1 MSASSNF
8 FNNLCTQ
15 YEKSE
20 DLFKYLQS
28 PEGGSLK
35 VISNKEFPH
44 LAIIRYVKGTTDAP
58 ATNMSHANTPYFRS
72 VVWDINTNKPV
83 AITPFKTEPLE
94 SFDLFSYK
102 QQTTS
107 CVVEDFWDGTM
118 ITLFYDT
125 TVNNWLLATR
135 SNVGASCRFYGPETF
150 NTLFWD
156 TFRFMGLTIQQFDPK
171 LTYTWILQH
180 PSNRIVVPVTAAAL
194 RLIQIM
200 NGADEV
206 AAPPHLMNF
215 LSRRLPLAG
224 TAITQKSLDDLV
236 NANNNIFCQGFVIK
250 DTVSGKRWRQRT
262 PVYLSVHEMRG
273 NTPRL
278 DYKWLT
284 LRASGDLNSYLH
296 HYPEDKPAFNALWTR
311 LKDETRD
318 LYTTY
323 CQVFKAR
330 SLPSKDAPK
339 HMRKLLYDMQDH
351 YLNHLRP
358 AQLTMTWAAC
368 VQWVNSQ
375 DVPRQLF
382 LANYKF
388 LQQNKQT
395 SFPYEPTDENLMA
408 PATPAVAE
416 AKPVVLEQIDVPP
429 APAPAAPADTT
440 V

>member
-28 PEGGSLK
+28 SEGGSLK

-44 LAIIRYVKGTTDAP
+44 LAIIRYVKGTTD
-58 ATNMSHANTPYFRS
+58 MSHPNASYFRS

-83 AITPFKTEPLE
+83 AITPFKTESLE
-94 SFDLFSYK
+94 SLDSLSSEQK
-102 QQTTS
+102 TS

-125 TVNNWLLATR
+125 TVNNWLLASR
-135 SNVGASCRFYGPETF
+135 SNVGASCRFYGPDTF

-156 TFRFMGLTIQQFDPK
+156 TFRFMGLTIQQFDSK
-171 LTYTWILQH
+171 MTYTWILQH
-180 PSNRIVVPVTAAAL
+180 PSNRIVVPVTVAAL

-200 NGADEV
+200 SGADEV
-206 AAPPHLMNF
+206 APPPHLINF

-224 TAITQKSLDDLV
+224 NAITLKSLDDLIT
-236 NANNNIFCQGFVIK
+236 ANNNIFCQGFIVK
-250 DTVSGKRWRQRT
+250 DTLTGKRWRQRT

-296 HYPEDKPAFNALWTR
+296 HYPEDKPAFNALWSR

-318 LYTTY
+318 LYNTY

-358 AQLTMTWAAC
+358 AQLTMT
-368 VQWVNSQ
+368 
-375 DVPRQLF
+375 
-382 LANYKF
+382 
-388 LQQNKQT
+388 
-395 SFPYEPTDENLMA
+395 
-408 PATPAVAE
+408 
-416 AKPVVLEQIDVPP
+416 
-429 APAPAAPADTT
+429 
-440 V
+440 

>member
-44 LAIIRYVKGTTDAP
+44 LAIIRYVKAASGTSATD
-58 ATNMSHANTPYFRS
+58 MSHPNASYFRS

-83 AITPFKTEPLE
+83 AISPFKTEPLE
-94 SFDLFSYK
+94 SFNSLSSEQK
-102 QQTTS
+102 TS

-125 TVNNWLLATR
+125 TVNNWLLASR

-180 PSNRIVVPVTAAAL
+180 PSNRIVVPVTVCAL

-200 NGADEV
+200 SGADEV
-206 AAPPHLMNF
+206 APPPHLINF

-224 TAITQKSLDDLV
+224 NAITLKSLDDLV
-236 NANNNIFCQGFVIK
+236 TANNNIFCQGFIIK
-250 DTVSGKRWRQRT
+250 DTLTGKRWRQRT

-296 HYPEDKPAFNALWTR
+296 HYPEDKPAFNALWSR

-318 LYTTY
+318 LYNTY

-358 AQLTMTWAAC
+358 AQLTMTWSAC

-408 PATPAVAE
+408 PSDSVKTSASDFVKTALEPIDLPVAAGDAAATA
-416 AKPVVLEQIDVPP
+416 
-429 APAPAAPADTT
+429 
-440 V
+440 